1 MTTEPLRCRWIEL
14 SGKCSSAWNWSVLT
28 SHAPLARSL
37 SAFLSS
43 HVSVSIVE
51 QSIVACDTMPA
62 SELKIA
68 DKWDYAIET
77 GIKRTVY
84 GTVAA
89 GVVAVLLFRKF
100 N

>member
-1 MTTEPLRCRWIEL
+1 
-14 SGKCSSAWNWSVLT
+14 
-28 SHAPLARSL
+28 
-37 SAFLSS
+37 
-43 HVSVSIVE
+43 VE

>member
-1 MTTEPLRCRWIEL
+1 LPLDRIIWEMLISLEL
-14 SGKCSSAWNWSVLT
+14 ERTHFTCA
-28 SHAPLARSL
+28 LARSL